1 MAFAQLPSYPP
12 FDAKSEG
19 VAVRWSKWVSRLTNN
34 LFVAYDITDESRKK
48 ALLLTYAGNDLNDI
62 VESLPDSET
71 QPGADESPFEKL
83 VSALNRH
90 FNPKVNKE
98 IQLYAFRHLHQT
110 TELIEDFHTSLR

>member
-48 ALLLTYAGNDLNDI
+48 ALLLTYVCVPEKRAVGGVDFDI
-62 VESLPDSET
+62 
-71 QPGADESPFEKL
+71 
-83 VSALNRH
+83 SA
-90 FNPKVNKE
+90 NKGE
-98 IQLYAFRHLHQT
+98 
-110 TELIEDFHTSLR
+110 